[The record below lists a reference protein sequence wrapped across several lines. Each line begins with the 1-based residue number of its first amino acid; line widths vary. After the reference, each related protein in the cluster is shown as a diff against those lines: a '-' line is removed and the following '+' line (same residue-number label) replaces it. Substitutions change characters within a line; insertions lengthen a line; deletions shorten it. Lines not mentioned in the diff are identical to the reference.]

1 VVAPT
6 LLVQGDRDRL
16 VSVESARLVASL
28 RPDWEYHEF
37 AGVGHVPML
46 EVPGEFLE
54 VTGDW
59 FRRHEAVPAVKLAVA
74 VPV

>member
-1 VVAPT
+1 
-6 LLVQGDRDRL
+6 
-16 VSVESARLVASL
+16 
-28 RPDWEYHEF
+28 
-37 AGVGHVPML
+37 ML